1 MKKRSLTGRFF
12 LPLLKKFATASYF
25 NFAQVL
31 LPPKSGKIRIFFE
44 RSGNFFVDRFAGLRI
59 LYLRRIAL
67 TVKSREIIL

>member
-12 LPLLKKFATASYF
+12 LSLLKKFATASEF

-31 LPPKSGKIRIFFE
+31 LPPQSGKIRIFFE

>member
-31 LPPKSGKIRIFFE
+31 LPPKSGKIRIFL
-44 RSGNFFVDRFAGLRI
+44 SGAETF
-59 LYLRRIAL
+59 
-67 TVKSREIIL
+67 S

>member
-12 LPLLKKFATASYF
+12 LSFKKNLQQQATLILRKYYF
-25 NFAQVL
+25 LQKTEKN
-31 LPPKSGKIRIFFE
+31 PHFFE
-44 RSGNFFVDRFAGLRI
+44 RSVNFFVDRFAGLRI

>member
-1 MKKRSLTGRFF
+1 MEKTLFNGAFF
-12 LPLLKKFATASYF
+12 LPIAKKFATASEF

-44 RSGNFFVDRFAGLRI
+44 RSGNFLQADSRALRVS
-59 LYLRRIAL
+59 YLRRIAL

>member
-12 LPLLKKFATASYF
+12 VFKKKFATASYF
-25 NFAQVL
+25 NFAQVSL
-31 LPPKSGKIRIFFE
+31 IPKNGKNPHFFE
-44 RSGNFFVDRFAGLRI
+44 WSGNFFVDRFAGLRI